1 MQGFISSTS
10 NKEGTN
16 LDYSSDEEDNFDVL
30 QLESEDQCTQSQEA
44 SGEDIDDGIESE
56 DDFELQQLCVAHQG
70 DVLSS
75 QERLNNIFSQHL
87 QLSTI
92 AAPARKRGQ
101 LQPIIDYSKS
111 IRLTDPVHLA
121 QLKVMRDKRQVATK
135 AAEEKKLEYKQ
146 KNEECAIII

>member
-56 DDFELQQLCVAHQG
+56 DDFELQQLCVGHQSNI
-70 DVLSS
+70 LSS
-75 QERLNNIFSQHL
+75 QEHPNTIFSQHL
-87 QLSTI
+87 QLPIVAT
-92 AAPARKRGQ
+92 PTRKR
-101 LQPIIDYSKS
+101 
-111 IRLTDPVHLA
+111 
-121 QLKVMRDKRQVATK
+121 
-135 AAEEKKLEYKQ
+135 
-146 KNEECAIII
+146 